1 MLAIEIMRERDK
13 RKIRVQLQRTKRN
26 KRLIKVNSTLYETKG
41 TKFFDSTWAQLIF
54 NIHFYY
60 YFRIEIFFSP

>member
-13 RKIRVQLQRTKRN
+13 RKIRLQLHRTKRN

-41 TKFFDSTWAQLIF
+41 TKFLIPHGH
-54 NIHFYY
+54 N
-60 YFRIEIFFSP
+60 